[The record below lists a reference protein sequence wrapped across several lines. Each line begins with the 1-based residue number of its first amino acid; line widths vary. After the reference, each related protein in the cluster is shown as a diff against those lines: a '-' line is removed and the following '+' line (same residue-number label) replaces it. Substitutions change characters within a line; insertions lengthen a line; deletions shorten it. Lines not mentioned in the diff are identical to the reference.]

1 MNRFVIADPGRC
13 IGCNTCMAA
22 CSTVH
27 RAVGLQAH
35 PRLTVTRTYEITAPV
50 QCRHCE
56 DAPCARVCPVDAI
69 KLTDDQVVLNEQT
82 CIGCKMC
89 AIACPFG
96 AITPSGT
103 PISGVAGIKIGQ
115 PTESAALDPLLAW
128 SIGVRSVAVKCDL
141 CSFQEA
147 GPECVR
153 VCPTAALHVVNG
165 RSLDSGSAA
174 KRLASATASAT
185 LNTVGFDAPTH
196 ANTPAPSTEERD

>member
-69 KLTDDQVVLNEQT
+69 KLTDGQVVLNEQT

-103 PISGVAGIKIGQ
+103 PIEGVAGIRVGH

-128 SIGVRSVAVKCDL
+128 SLGVRSVAVKCDL

-153 VCPTAALHVVNG
+153 VCPTAALHVVNAQ
-165 RSLDSGSAA
+165 SLDSANAA

-185 LNTVGFDAPTH
+185 LNTVGFDAPSQ
-196 ANTPAPSTEERD
+196 ANTPSIEERD